1 MSDQVRIIKINFR
14 HHIPIP
20 IYLGRNIM
28 NFVFFLPYK
37 SKLNWN
43 VARTLAEFDLIPCIT
58 NIIAVETH
66 NDRI

>member
-1 MSDQVRIIKINFR
+1 
-14 HHIPIP
+14 
-20 IYLGRNIM
+20 
-28 NFVFFLPYK
+28 
-37 SKLNWN
+37 